1 LGLSINKKIILKRN
15 PEGIP
20 EVTDFKMVETNIPK
34 ISNNQILTKTIHLSL
49 DPYIRGVITG
59 KHIYSEKVNIG
70 DLIVGRTVAEVVQS
84 NHHNFSSG
92 EIVVCSNGWQEFG
105 VSDGEGV
112 RKLDPTSAPLSA
124 SLGILGMPGLT
135 AYAGLTVY
143 GKPKKGDHV
152 VVSAA
157 SGPVGCMVG
166 QIAQIYGA
174 KAIGIAGSKDKCS
187 AVKNKFGFLDCINYK
202 TEDLEQRLK
211 NLCPNG
217 VDIYFDNVG
226 GETLNI
232 LTRNLAL
239 NARIVL
245 CGFMTQYN
253 LDTPPP
259 GPNLGPIVGSRATI
273 KGVVVYDHYDKQD
286 DYISVASQWLKEGK
300 INYIEDEVFGLENAP
315 TQFCKL
321 MRGENFGKTIVTIQ

>member
-1 LGLSINKKIILKRN
+1 
-15 PEGIP
+15 
-20 EVTDFKMVETNIPK
+20 M
-34 ISNNQILTKTIHLSL
+34 
-49 DPYIRGVITG
+49 
-59 KHIYSEKVNIG
+59 G
-70 DLIVGRTVAEVVQS
+70 DTIVGRTVSEVVKS
-84 NHHNFSSG
+84 NHTDFNEG
-92 EIVVCSNGWQEFG
+92 DIVVCSNGWQEFG

-112 RKLDPTSAPLSA
+112 RKLDPSLAPLSTA
-124 SLGILGMPGLT
+124 LGILGMPGLT

-143 GKPKKGDHV
+143 GEPKEGDHV

-174 KAIGIAGSKDKCS
+174 KAIGIAGSEEKCS
-187 AVKNKFGFLDCINYK
+187 VVKNKFGFIDCINYK
-202 TEDLEQRLK
+202 TESIEERLK
-211 NLCPNG
+211 DLCPEG

-232 LTRNLAL
+232 MTKNLAMH
-239 NARIVL
+239 ARIVL

-253 LDTPPP
+253 LDSPPP

-273 KGVVVYDHYDKQD
+273 RGVVVYDHYDKQD
-286 DYISVASQWLKEGK
+286 DFISIASDWLKAGK
-300 INYIEDEVFGLENAP
+300 IDYIEDEVFGLDNAP
-315 TQFCKL
+315 AQFCKL

>member
-1 LGLSINKKIILKRN
+1 MSTNKQIILKKN
-15 PEGIP
+15 PVGIP
-20 EVTDFKMVETNIPK
+20 EITDFDTIETDIPE
-34 ISNNQILTKTIHLSL
+34 ITNNQILTKTVHLSL

-59 KHIYSEKVNIG
+59 RHIYSEKVNVG
-70 DLIVGRTVAEVVQS
+70 DTIVGRTVSEVVKS
-84 NHHNFSSG
+84 NHTDFNEG
-92 EIVVCSNGWQEFG
+92 DIVVCSNGWQEFG

-112 RKLDPTSAPLSA
+112 RKLDPSMAPLSTA
-124 SLGILGMPGLT
+124 LGILGMPGLT

-143 GKPKKGDHV
+143 GEPKEGDHV

-174 KAIGIAGSKDKCS
+174 KAIGIAGSEEKCS
-187 AVKNKFGFLDCINYK
+187 VVKDKFGFIDCINYK
-202 TEDLEQRLK
+202 TENIEDRLK
-211 NLCPNG
+211 DLCPEG

-232 LTRNLAL
+232 MTRNLAMH
-239 NARIVL
+239 ARIVL

-253 LDTPPP
+253 LDSPPP

-273 KGVVVYDHYDKQD
+273 RGVVVYDHYDKQD
-286 DYISVASQWLKEGK
+286 DFISIASDWLKAGK
-300 INYIEDEVFGLENAP
+300 IDYIEDEVFGLENAP
-315 TQFCKL
+315 AQFCKL